1 MYDKIKIL
9 KEKIKGAQ
17 ILFKKIPKEKGIL
30 GIVLVLLIGFLLYQ
44 SFIAIQIKKLK
55 AIDFQFTSQKKLI
68 DFYNQIIKDANI
80 LNNELTEKE
89 NDFAQIRQGFV
100 DEEEL
105 SNYFAD
111 FRALVKAY
119 NLQVA
124 SLDFQPQ
131 ENIIDSNRE
140 PLTYYQRLKFS
151 VSLKG
156 DYFNLMSLLYKLEQ
170 GSSRFEINSVRIKQ
184 KNADPPDLIM
194 DMEAAI
200 YILMKRG

>member
-9 KEKIKGAQ
+9 KGKIKGPQ
-17 ILFKKIPKEKGIL
+17 ILFKKIPKEKKIFGIL
-30 GIVLVLLIGFLLYQ
+30 LVLLIGFLLYQ
-44 SFIAIQIKKLK
+44 SFIAIQILKLK

-68 DFYNQIIKDANI
+68 DFYNQIIKDTNI
-80 LNNELTEKE
+80 LNNELAEKE
-89 NDFAQIRQGFV
+89 KDFAQIRQGFV

-111 FRALVKAY
+111 FRALVKAH

-131 ENIIDSNRE
+131 ENITDLNRK
-140 PLTYYQRLKFS
+140 PLTYYQRLRFS

-170 GSSRFEINSVRIKQ
+170 GSSIFKINLVHIKQ
-184 KNADPPDLIM
+184 ESAGPSDLIM

-200 YILMKRG
+200 YILMKRS